1 MNQPTLSVQ
10 EKGGVYI
17 LPKINGLG
25 GPASFRGRLVSG
37 LRERG
42 IHEVDSIDDPQCSA
56 VLVIGGTKEIV
67 TLLKAR
73 RKGLRIVQRLNGMN
87 WIHRKLR
94 VPPGYYIKCEINNL
108 LLRFIRK
115 NLADRVVYQSQFAR
129 QWWQTVC
136 GSTRAGSSV
145 TYNGVDLNVFTPDD
159 NSQKPTDHYRLL
171 MVEAHIGGGYERG
184 LDTAVKMTHLLN
196 QQMDKPVRLTVAG
209 NVQDHLKTY
218 WSRQAA
224 GMVDWAG
231 VVPGEDIPALDRSAH
246 LLFSAD
252 LNAACPNSVIEA
264 LACGLPVLA
273 YATGSLPEI
282 ISGDSGLVVPYGSN
296 YWNLETPDVAGLAK
310 GAVEIL
316 NNPEKFRVPARQRAE
331 EAFGLPHMVDQYMA
345 ALFE

>member
-1 MNQPTLSVQ
+1 LNQPTLSVK
-10 EKGGVYI
+10 EKQGVFI

-25 GPASFRGRLVSG
+25 GPASFRGRLISG
-37 LRERG
+37 LNDRG
-42 IHEVDSIDDPQCSA
+42 IREVNSIDGPLCDA
-56 VLVIGGTKEIV
+56 VLVIGGTKEIA
-67 TLLKAR
+67 TLQKAH

-94 VPPGYYIKCEINNL
+94 VSPGYYIKCEINNQL
-108 LLRFIRK
+108 LKFIRK
-115 NLADRVVYQSQFAR
+115 HLADRVVYQSQFAR

-136 GSTRAGSSV
+136 GSTQAGSSV
-145 TYNGVDLNVFTPDD
+145 TYNGVNLNEFTSDGDEQP
-159 NSQKPTDHYRLL
+159 PTDYYRLL

-184 LDTAVKMTHLLN
+184 LDTAVKLTHLLN
-196 QQMDKPVRLTVAG
+196 QQMDRPVRLTVAG
-209 NVQDHLKTY
+209 NVQGHLKTY

-231 VVPGEDIPALDRSAH
+231 VVPGNQIPALDRSAH

-282 ISGDSGLVVPYGSN
+282 IAGDSGMVVPYGSN
-296 YWNLETPDVAGLAK
+296 YWNLEDPDVTSLAK

-316 NNPEKFRVPARQRAE
+316 INQEKYRGPARSRAE
-331 EAFGLPHMVDQYMA
+331 EAFGLSRMVDQYVS